1 MHCARCFFYET
12 DVGDDVCN
20 RCGRAYLP
28 EANVYM
34 GLVLLVT
41 GGAAWAL
48 RNLLTGEADPFIR
61 PTLGLGLW
69 ATWPVSLVDCP
80 AYGLVVGAWLA
91 MMAAAPVLTG
101 IMYGKRGGWLA
112 AIVIALMGPDP
123 LLAAA
128 AALGVWIAAG
138 WTLRLQS
145 KLASAMLG
153 LVPSVAYWFVAIAM
167 TDVGR
172 TPTHA
177 AADPGTVAAALT
189 TLAPALRSLAYVP
202 LIAGV
207 IAAAVACPLVIV
219 VGRADRWHVRWPAAL
234 LAVLVTGPVLAL
246 AAFVGAGEIRYGL
259 LQDSVS
265 PLAEGGAPA
274 PLSREKARAFLAR
287 HPSSPHAAEVL
298 ARLALELEQA
308 DSVQQPGDSPRK
320 SDETWQELLT
330 RHPESPWAADARL
343 HLGDAAARQG
353 LFAQAEQAY
362 RRTLAQTT
370 VIPGPTDD
378 PMADFTLAD
387 LFSIGADL
395 RVRQEADHLRAVRY
409 DTFIHLAII
418 LENQKGSQNNSRA
431 LALYFVAQGFKG
443 TNSYRTRLR
452 AVVDADPAGPLVD
465 NVAYDLAM
473 CEPDGP
479 KDLARIDA
487 LKKTI
492 AAYPGTDG
500 ELLAH
505 AAVAKSLIR
514 RAASDPGAMREARQ
528 HLTEA
533 HAQLARRGVQNPN
546 DPYVKA
552 LAEMVDKELVYV
564 QTQLRAPEKSP

>member
-1 MHCARCFFYET
+1 MHCAKCFFYEA

-28 EANVYM
+28 EANVYL
-34 GLVLLVT
+34 GILLLVT
-41 GGAAWAL
+41 GGAAWTL

-101 IMYGKRGGWLA
+101 LMYGKRGGWLT
-112 AIVIALMGPDP
+112 AIVIAVMGPDP
-123 LLAAA
+123 FLAAA
-128 AALGVWIAAG
+128 AAAGVWVAAG

-153 LVPSVAYWFVAIAM
+153 LVPSVAYWFVATAM
-167 TDVGR
+167 TDFGR
-172 TPTHA
+172 LEPTPA
-177 AADPGTVAAALT
+177 PGSVAVALK
-189 TLAPALRSLAYVP
+189 TLAPALHSLAYVP
-202 LIAGV
+202 PIAGV
-207 IAAAVACPLVIV
+207 ILAVIACLLVIAI
-219 VGRADRWHVRWPAAL
+219 GRADRWHVRWPAAL
-234 LAVLVTGPVLAL
+234 LTVLVTGPVLAL
-246 AAFVGAGEIRYGL
+246 AAFVGVDEIRYGL
-259 LQDSVS
+259 FQDSKPPV
-265 PLAEGGAPA
+265 LEGGALA
-274 PLSREKARAFLAR
+274 PMSREKAQTFLAHHPSSPRAAEVRARLAIEIEQVENGLRSGEAPRKSEEVWQELLAR
-287 HPSSPHAAEVL
+287 HP
-298 ARLALELEQA
+298 
-308 DSVQQPGDSPRK
+308 D
-320 SDETWQELLT
+320 
-330 RHPESPWAADARL
+330 SPWAADARL

-362 RRTLAQTT
+362 RRALAQTI
-370 VIPGPTDD
+370 VISAPTDD
-378 PMADFTLAD
+378 PMADFTLVD
-387 LFSIGADL
+387 LFSIGAGL
-395 RVRQEADHLRAVRY
+395 RARQEAEHLRAVRH
-409 DTFIHLAII
+409 DTLIHLAII
-418 LENQKGSQNNSRA
+418 LENQKGTQNNSRA

-443 TNSYRTRLR
+443 ANAYRAHLK
-452 AVVDADPAGPLVD
+452 AVVDADPGGPLAD
-465 NVAYDLAM
+465 NVAYELAM
-473 CEPDGP
+473 CESDSP
-479 KDLARIDA
+479 KDLAQIEA
-487 LKKTI
+487 LKKV
-492 AAYPGTDG
+492 AATYPGTDG

-533 HAQLARRGVQNPN
+533 HAQLSRRGAQNPN

-564 QTQLRAPEKSP
+564 QAQLRAPEKGE

>member
-12 DVGDDVCN
+12 DVGDDVCD

-28 EANVYM
+28 EANVYL
-34 GLVLLVT
+34 GIILLVT
-41 GGAAWAL
+41 GGAAWTL
-48 RNLLTGEADPFIR
+48 RNLLTGEADPFVR

-91 MMAAAPVLTG
+91 MMAAAPVLAG
-101 IMYGKRGGWLA
+101 IMYGKRGGWLT
-112 AIVIALMGPDP
+112 AIVIAVMGPDP

-153 LVPSVAYWFVAIAM
+153 LVPSVAYWFVATAM
-167 TDVGR
+167 TDFGHME
-172 TPTHA
+172 PA
-177 AADPGTVAAALT
+177 AAAGPGTVAVALK

-202 LIAGV
+202 PITGV
-207 IAAAVACPLVIV
+207 LVAAVACLLVV
-219 VGRADRWHVRWPAAL
+219 VIGRADRWHVRWPAAL
-234 LAVLVTGPVLAL
+234 TAILVTGPVLAL
-246 AAFVGAGEIRYGL
+246 AAFVGVDEIRYGL
-259 LQDSVS
+259 YQDAGPPVI
-265 PLAEGGAPA
+265 AGGALA
-274 PLSREKARAFLAR
+274 PMTREKAQMFLAR
-287 HPSSPHAAEVL
+287 HPSSPRAAEVR
-298 ARLALELEQA
+298 ARLAMELEQLENA
-308 DSVQQPGDSPRK
+308 QRPGDAPRK
-320 SDETWQELLT
+320 SDEIWQELLA

-362 RRTLAQTT
+362 RRALAQTT
-370 VIPGPTDD
+370 GIPAPTDD
-378 PMADFTLAD
+378 PMADCTLLD

-395 RVRQEADHLRAVRY
+395 RDRQDGEHLRSVHY
-409 DTFIHLAII
+409 DTLIHLAII
-418 LENQKGSQNNSRA
+418 MGNQKGTQNNSRA
-431 LALYFVAQGFKG
+431 LALYFVAQGFSG

-452 AVVDADPAGPLVD
+452 AVVDADPGGPLID

-479 KDLARIDA
+479 KDLARIEA

-505 AAVAKSLIR
+505 VAVSRSLIR

-533 HAQLARRGVQNPN
+533 HAQLARRGALNPN

-552 LAEMVDKELVYV
+552 LAETVDKGLVNV
-564 QTQLRAPEKSP
+564 QTQLRTPGKGA

>member
-1 MHCARCFFYET
+1 MHCARCYFYEA

-20 RCGRAYLP
+20 RCGRSYQP
-28 EANVYM
+28 EANVYL
-34 GLVLLVT
+34 GILLLVT
-41 GGAAWAL
+41 GGAAWTL

-101 IMYGKRGGWLA
+101 LMYGKRGGWLA
-112 AIVIALMGPDP
+112 AIVIAILGPDP

-145 KLASAMLG
+145 KLVSAMLG
-153 LVPSVAYWFVAIAM
+153 LVPSVAYWFVATAM
-167 TDVGR
+167 TDFGR
-172 TPTHA
+172 LEPTPA
-177 AADPGTVAAALT
+177 PGTVSVALK
-189 TLAPALRSLAYVP
+189 TLAPALQSLAYVP
-202 LIAGV
+202 PIAGV
-207 IAAAVACPLVIV
+207 ILALLACLLVVAI
-219 VGRADRWHVRWPAAL
+219 GQADRWHVRWPAAL
-234 LAVLVTGPVLAL
+234 ATLLVTGPVLSL
-246 AAFVGAGEIRYGL
+246 PAFVGVDEIRYGL
-259 LQDSVS
+259 YQDAV
-265 PLAEGGAPA
+265 PPALEGGVLAPM
-274 PLSREKARAFLAR
+274 SRDKAQTFLAR
-287 HPSSPHAAEVL
+287 HPSSPRAAEVR
-298 ARLALELEQA
+298 ARLALEIEQVE
-308 DSVQQPGDSPRK
+308 SGVRSGDAPRK
-320 SDETWQELLT
+320 SEEIWQEILT
-330 RHPESPWAADARL
+330 RHPDSPWAADARL

-353 LFAQAEQAY
+353 LFPQAAEAY
-362 RRTLAQTT
+362 RRALAQTIT
-370 VIPGPTDD
+370 ISAPADD
-378 PMADFTLAD
+378 PMADFTLVD

-395 RVRQEADHLRAVRY
+395 RTRQEAEHLRTIRL
-409 DTFIHLAII
+409 DTLIHLAII
-418 LENQKGSQNNSRA
+418 LENQKGTQNNSRA
-431 LALYFVAQGFKG
+431 LALYFVAQGLKG
-443 TNSYRTRLR
+443 TNAYRGSLK
-452 AVVDADPAGPLVD
+452 AVADADPGGPLVD

-479 KDLARIDA
+479 KDLARIEA
-487 LKKTI
+487 LKKTV

-533 HAQLARRGVQNPN
+533 HAQLARRGAQNPL
-546 DPYVKA
+546 DPYFAA
-552 LAEMVDKELVYV
+552 LGEMVDKELVYV
-564 QTQLRAPEKSP
+564 QAQLRAPEKNP

>member
-12 DVGDDVCN
+12 DVVDDVCN

-28 EANVYM
+28 EANVYL
-34 GLVLLVT
+34 GLVLLVAS
-41 GGAAWAL
+41 GAAWTL

-69 ATWPVSLVDCP
+69 ATWPVSLVDTP

-112 AIVIALMGPDP
+112 VIVIAVMGPDP

-128 AALGVWIAAG
+128 AALGVWVAAG

-153 LVPSVAYWFVAIAM
+153 LVPSVAYWFVATAM
-167 TDVGR
+167 TDFGR
-172 TPTHA
+172 LEPTPA
-177 AADPGTVAAALT
+177 PGSVVA
-189 TLAPALRSLAYVP
+189 TLKTLEPALRSLAYVP
-202 LIAGV
+202 S
-207 IAAAVACPLVIV
+207 IAATVLAALACLLVVAI
-219 VGRADRWHVRWPAAL
+219 GRADRWHVRWPAAL
-234 LAVLVTGPVLAL
+234 TTVLVTAPVVAL
-246 AAFVGAGEIRYGL
+246 AAFVGVDEIRYGL
-259 LQDSVS
+259 FQDTAL
-265 PLAEGGAPA
+265 PALEGGVLAPMS
-274 PLSREKARAFLAR
+274 LEKAQTFLGH
-287 HPSSPHAAEVL
+287 HPGSPRAAEVR
-298 ARLALELEQA
+298 ARLALELEQVENA
-308 DSVQQPGDSPRK
+308 QRPGDAPRK
-320 SDETWQELLT
+320 SEEIWQELLT

-362 RRTLAQTT
+362 RRALARTT
-370 VIPGPTDD
+370 AIPAPADD
-378 PMADFTLAD
+378 PVADFTLVD
-387 LFSIGADL
+387 FFTIGADL
-395 RVRQEADHLRAVRY
+395 RARQEADHLRSVRY
-409 DTFIHLAII
+409 DTLIHLAII
-418 LENQKGSQNNSRA
+418 LENQKGTQNNSRA
-431 LALYFVAQGFKG
+431 LALYFVAQGLKG
-443 TNSYRTRLR
+443 TNSYRTCLR
-452 AVVDADPAGPLVD
+452 ATVDADPGGPLAD

-479 KDLARIDA
+479 KDIARIEA
-487 LKKTI
+487 LKRIIET
-492 AAYPGTDG
+492 YPGTDG

-505 AAVAKSLIR
+505 ATVAKSLIR

-528 HLTEA
+528 HLTET
-533 HAQLARRGVQNPN
+533 HAQLARRAAQNPN

-564 QTQLRAPEKSP
+564 QTQLRAPGKKT

>member
-1 MHCARCFFYET
+1 MHCARCYFYET

-28 EANVYM
+28 EANVYL
-34 GLVLLVT
+34 GILLLVT
-41 GGAAWAL
+41 GGAAWTL
-48 RNLLTGEADPFIR
+48 RNLLTGDADPFIR

-69 ATWPVSLVDCP
+69 ATWPVSLVDGP

-101 IMYGKRGGWLA
+101 LMYGKRGGWLA
-112 AIVIALMGPDP
+112 AIVIAIMGPDP

-138 WTLRLQS
+138 WTLRLQN

-153 LVPSVAYWFVAIAM
+153 LVPSVAYWFVATAM
-167 TDVGR
+167 TDFGR
-172 TPTHA
+172 VEPTPA
-177 AADPGTVAAALT
+177 PGTVAVALK
-189 TLAPALRSLAYVP
+189 TLAPALHSLAYVP
-202 LIAGV
+202 PIAGV
-207 IAAAVACPLVIV
+207 IVAALACLLVVLI
-219 VGRADRWHVRWPAAL
+219 GRADRWHVRWPAAL
-234 LAVLVTGPVLAL
+234 ATLLVTGPVLAL
-246 AAFVGAGEIRYGL
+246 AAFVGVDEIRYGL
-259 LQDSVS
+259 YQDSE
-265 PLAEGGAPA
+265 PPALEGGMLAPM
-274 PLSREKARAFLAR
+274 SREKAQAFLAH
-287 HPSSPHAAEVL
+287 HPASPRAAEVR
-298 ARLALELEQA
+298 ARLAIEIEQIENGLR
-308 DSVQQPGDSPRK
+308 PGDAPRK
-320 SDETWQELLT
+320 SEEVWQELLAQ
-330 RHPESPWAADARL
+330 HPDSPWAADARL

-353 LFAQAEQAY
+353 IFAQAEQAY
-362 RRTLAQTT
+362 RRALAQTT
-370 VIPGPTDD
+370 AISAPTDD
-378 PMADFTLAD
+378 PMADFTLVD

-395 RVRQEADHLRAVRY
+395 RARQEAEHLRAVRH
-409 DTFIHLAII
+409 DALVHLAII
-418 LENQKGSQNNSRA
+418 QENQKGTQNNSRA

-443 TNSYRTRLR
+443 SDAYRARLK
-452 AVVDADPAGPLVD
+452 AVIDADPGGPLAD

-479 KDLARIDA
+479 KDIARIEA

-528 HLTEA
+528 HLAEA
-533 HAQLARRGVQNPN
+533 HAKLSQRGARNPL
-546 DPYVKA
+546 DPYFLA
-552 LAEMVDKELVYV
+552 LGEVIDKELVYV
-564 QTQLRAPEKSP
+564 QAQLRAPEKGA

>member
-28 EANVYM
+28 EANVYL

-69 ATWPVSLVDCP
+69 ATWPVSLVDTP

-91 MMAAAPVLTG
+91 MMAAAPVLAG
-101 IMYGKRGGWLA
+101 IMYGKRGGWLT
-112 AIVIALMGPDP
+112 AIVIAVVGPDP
-123 LLAAA
+123 LLAVA
-128 AALGVWIAAG
+128 AALGVWVAAG

-153 LVPSVAYWFVAIAM
+153 LVPSVAYWFVATAM
-167 TDVGR
+167 TDFGR
-172 TPTHA
+172 LEPA
-177 AADPGTVAAALT
+177 PAPGTVAVALK

-202 LIAGV
+202 AIAGAILAA
-207 IAAAVACPLVIV
+207 IAVLLVVAI
-219 VGRADRWHVRWPAAL
+219 GRADRWHVRWPAAL
-234 LAVLVTGPVLAL
+234 TAILATVPVVSL
-246 AAFVGAGEIRYGL
+246 AAFVGVDEIRYGL
-259 LQDSVS
+259 FQDAA
-265 PLAEGGAPA
+265 PPALEGGVLAPM
-274 PLSREKARAFLAR
+274 SREKAQTFLAH
-287 HPSSPHAAEVL
+287 HPSSPRAAEVR
-298 ARLALELEQA
+298 ARLALEIEQIENGLRSG
-308 DSVQQPGDSPRK
+308 DPPQKSV
-320 SDETWQELLT
+320 EVWQELLA
-330 RHPESPWAADARL
+330 RHPDSQWAADARL
-343 HLGDAAARQG
+343 HLGDAAAREG

-362 RRTLAQTT
+362 RRALAQTT
-370 VIPGPTDD
+370 AIPSPTDD
-378 PMADFTLAD
+378 PMADFTLVD

-395 RVRQEADHLRAVRY
+395 RARQEAGHLRSVRY
-409 DTFIHLAII
+409 DTLVHLAII

-431 LALYFVAQGFKG
+431 LALYFIAQGVKG
-443 TNSYRTRLR
+443 TSAYRTRLK
-452 AVVDADPAGPLVD
+452 AVVDADPAGPLID

-473 CEPDGP
+473 GEPDGP
-479 KDLARIDA
+479 KDLARIEA
-487 LKKTI
+487 LKKVI

-505 AAVAKSLIR
+505 SAVSKSLIR

-528 HLTEA
+528 HLAEV
-533 HAQLARRGVQNPN
+533 HAQLARRGALNPL
-546 DPYVKA
+546 DPYVLA

-564 QTQLRAPEKSP
+564 QAQLRAPEKGT